1 MNIDELI
8 TNIESDNFESSLDS
22 MTEQE
27 LSDLYQR
34 LLDADD
40 ELQVRLTDLQESEPK
55 PSQEEFEEV
64 VANKRKIEDANQK
77 VSEKWAQLLN
87 PTPVNEQTPE
97 QAPQNIEEDFT
108 EISNN
113 VNSVEKPRI
122 ERNLDRI
129 NEVNELIKTRTEQLY
144 DENTPYVEMD
154 PEIIALN
161 GELTSLNNEVNIERN
176 EVYAYVLN
184 YRKSTLEA
192 DLKNANDRYNA
203 RGDELAAN
211 GVDYTSQ
218 FMDPEYNSL
227 ANEINSIQGE
237 INNLNGYTEMYPQT
251 RLGGLERQL
260 ADANASLAE
269 VNANLDERMNTLA
282 DEGNNYPQMD
292 QEVINLNGQITTLNA
307 QIVTINNSIHNMQE
321 EIRKNAY
328 YLRVE
333 ELKQDLSNASKKI
346 EEKEIELDNNNVSY
360 DDRYMDQ
367 DYINVCRERD
377 YIQKQID
384 DLKYKYDNNLLTD
397 EIFNQINLS
406 ELPKKTNENTQTNQ
420 NGSTQAGTNESAQ
433 SNENENAQSDEN
445 NNTQTDTND
454 NSNDIENQIK
464 DLEEKLKACAERT
477 QKAREEGNEQAYAE
491 ERSRFNYLTQEIN
504 NLKQNQQSD
513 TKDNSNDVENQIKDL
528 EEKLKACAERMQ
540 KAKEEGNE
548 QAYAEEKSRYN
559 YLTQEINNLKGKNQQ
574 QKASSED
581 NNSGNNESEN
591 KDEGKD
597 NEKKDDQDLDPNK
610 NDEEKDNEKTEE
622 EKKEERK
629 QKIKKAAIGALG
641 GAIGFGLSFVLQ
653 PGTAGT
659 VISVGRLVY
668 SAAKKGLKVYTE
680 KHKDDENNKIIK
692 MVGKV
697 KEFTKEQAEKH
708 PKITSAISKVN
719 NFLKKPETQVFLN
732 GMAAGYT
739 IGKLSQLVYKMH
751 EASAIEKNIPDNT
764 EVENNSEVGKT
775 QPEFMDKVPDIDTQ
789 PDIPTPDP
797 VPEPTFDPTKPVDLS
812 SLGEGYVSSYSSD
825 PVSLITSAG
834 KNAMFDKIN
843 VVDGK
848 TWVHFT
854 QGNGAGYA
862 WFPAEDVLN
871 ALDLSDISE
880 LTGEVSGG
888 MHL

>member
-292 QEVINLNGQITTLNA
+292 QEVINLNGQITALNA

-454 NSNDIENQIK
+454 NSND
-464 DLEEKLKACAERT
+464 
-477 QKAREEGNEQAYAE
+477 
-491 ERSRFNYLTQEIN
+491 
-504 NLKQNQQSD
+504 
-513 TKDNSNDVENQIKDL
+513 VENQIKDL

-574 QKASSED
+574 QKASSEG
-581 NNSGNNESEN
+581 NNSGNNELEN

>member
-184 YRKSTLEA
+184 YRKSNLEA

-292 QEVINLNGQITTLNA
+292 QEVINLNGQITALNA

-464 DLEEKLKACAERT
+464 DLEEKLKACAERM

-528 EEKLKACAERMQ
+528 EEKLKSCAERMQ
-540 KAKEEGNE
+540 KAREEGNE
-548 QAYAEEKSRYN
+548 QAYAEERSRYN
-559 YLTQEINNLKGKNQQ
+559 YLTQEINNLKGQNQQ
-574 QKASSED
+574 QKPSSD
-581 NNSGNNESEN
+581 GNDSEN
-591 KDEGKD
+591 KDKDKD
-597 NEKKDDQDLDPNK
+597 NDKTDNQDK
-610 NDEEKDNEKTEE
+610 ASEEDSPENEENDNEKTDE

-739 IGKLSQLVYKMH
+739 IGKISQAVYKMH
-751 EASAIEKNIPDNT
+751 EASAMEKKVPTNPEVDKT
-764 EVENNSEVGKT
+764 E
-775 QPEFMDKVPDIDTQ
+775 PEMMKDVPDIDGT
-789 PDIPTPDP
+789 PAPNPTPTPVVTDP
-797 VPEPTFDPTKPVDLS
+797 TPTFDPTKPVDLS

>member
-184 YRKSTLEA
+184 YRKSNLEA

-292 QEVINLNGQITTLNA
+292 QEVINLNGQITALNA

-406 ELPKKTNENTQTNQ
+406 ELPKKTNENIQTNQ

-464 DLEEKLKACAERT
+464 DLEEKLKACAERM

-528 EEKLKACAERMQ
+528 EEKLKSCAERMQ
-540 KAKEEGNE
+540 KAREEGNE
-548 QAYAEEKSRYN
+548 QAYAEERSRYN
-559 YLTQEINNLKGKNQQ
+559 YLTQEINNLKGQNQQ
-574 QKASSED
+574 QKLSSD
-581 NNSGNNESEN
+581 GNDSEN
-591 KDEGKD
+591 KDKDKD
-597 NEKKDDQDLDPNK
+597 NDKTDNQDK
-610 NDEEKDNEKTEE
+610 ASEEDSPENEENDNEKTDE

-739 IGKLSQLVYKMH
+739 IGKISQAVYKMH
-751 EASAIEKNIPDNT
+751 EASAMEKKVPTNPEVDKT
-764 EVENNSEVGKT
+764 E
-775 QPEFMDKVPDIDTQ
+775 PEMMKDVPDIDGT
-789 PDIPTPDP
+789 PAPNPTPTPVVTDP
-797 VPEPTFDPTKPVDLS
+797 TPTFDPTKPVDLS

>member
-184 YRKSTLEA
+184 YRKSNLEA

-282 DEGNNYPQMD
+282 DEGNKYPQMD
-292 QEVINLNGQITTLNA
+292 QEVINLNGQITALNA

-464 DLEEKLKACAERT
+464 DLEEKLKACAERM

-540 KAKEEGNE
+540 KAREEGNE
-548 QAYAEEKSRYN
+548 QAYAEERSRYN
-559 YLTQEINNLKGKNQQ
+559 YLTQEINNLKGQNQQ
-574 QKASSED
+574 QKPSSD
-581 NNSGNNESEN
+581 GNDSEN
-591 KDEGKD
+591 KDKDKD
-597 NEKKDDQDLDPNK
+597 NDKTDNQDK
-610 NDEEKDNEKTEE
+610 ASEEDSPENEENDNEKTDE

-739 IGKLSQLVYKMH
+739 IGKISQAVYKMH
-751 EASAIEKNIPDNT
+751 EASAMEKKVPTNPEVDKT
-764 EVENNSEVGKT
+764 E
-775 QPEFMDKVPDIDTQ
+775 PEMMKDVPDIDGT
-789 PDIPTPDP
+789 PAPNPTPTPVVTDP
-797 VPEPTFDPTKPVDLS
+797 TPTFDPTKPVDLS

>member
-8 TNIESDNFESSLDS
+8 AEISSEDFEFSLDS

-40 ELQVRLTDLQESEPK
+40 ELQVRLTNLQESEPK

-64 VANKRKIEDANQK
+64 VENKRKIEDANQK
-77 VSEKWAQLLN
+77 VSEKWAQLSN
-87 PTPVNEQTPE
+87 SVPVNDQTSEQE
-97 QAPQNIEEDFT
+97 PQNIEEDFN

-113 VNSVEKPRI
+113 ANSIEKPKI

-129 NEVNELIKTRTEQLY
+129 SEVNALIKTRTEQLY

-176 EVYAYVLN
+176 EVYAYILK
-184 YRKSTLEA
+184 YKKSNLET

-203 RGDELAAN
+203 RGEELAAN

-218 FMDPEYNSL
+218 FMDSEYNSL

-260 ADANASLAE
+260 AEANASLEE
-269 VNANLDERMNTLA
+269 VTANLDERINTLA
-282 DEGNNYPQMD
+282 DEGNNYPQID
-292 QEVINLNGQITTLNA
+292 QEVINLNGQITALNA

-321 EIRKNAY
+321 EIRQNAY

-397 EIFNQINLS
+397 EIFNQINLP

-420 NGSTQAGTNESAQ
+420 NGSTQTGTNESAQ

-445 NNTQTDTND
+445 NNTQT
-454 NSNDIENQIK
+454 
-464 DLEEKLKACAERT
+464 
-477 QKAREEGNEQAYAE
+477 
-491 ERSRFNYLTQEIN
+491 
-504 NLKQNQQSD
+504 D

-540 KAKEEGNE
+540 KAREEGNE
-548 QAYAEEKSRYN
+548 QAYAEERSRYNYLTQEINNLKQKQQSDTKDNSNNEENQIKDLEEKLKACAERMQKAREEGNEQAYAEERSRYN
-559 YLTQEINNLKGKNQQ
+559 YLTQEINNLKGQNQQ
-574 QKASSED
+574 QKPSSD
-581 NNSGNNESEN
+581 GNDSGNNESEN
-591 KDEGKD
+591 KDKD
-597 NEKKDDQDLDPNK
+597 NDKTDNQDKAPEEDSPEN
-610 NDEEKDNEKTEE
+610 EEKDNEKTEE
-622 EKKEERK
+622 EKKKERK

-751 EASAIEKNIPDNT
+751 EASAMEKKVPTNPEVDKT
-764 EVENNSEVGKT
+764 E
-775 QPEFMDKVPDIDTQ
+775 PEMMKDVPDIDGT
-789 PDIPTPDP
+789 PAPTPTPTPVVTDP
-797 VPEPTFDPTKPVDLS
+797 TPTFDPTKPVDLS

-862 WFPAEDVLN
+862 WFPADEVLN

>member
-184 YRKSTLEA
+184 YRKSNLEA

-292 QEVINLNGQITTLNA
+292 QEVINLNGQITALNA

-464 DLEEKLKACAERT
+464 DLEEKLKACAERM

-540 KAKEEGNE
+540 KAREEGNE
-548 QAYAEEKSRYN
+548 QAYAEERSRYN
-559 YLTQEINNLKGKNQQ
+559 YLTQEINNLKGQNQQ
-574 QKASSED
+574 QKPSSD
-581 NNSGNNESEN
+581 GNDSEN
-591 KDEGKD
+591 KDKDKD
-597 NEKKDDQDLDPNK
+597 NDKTDNQDK
-610 NDEEKDNEKTEE
+610 ASEEDSPENEENDNEKTDE

-739 IGKLSQLVYKMH
+739 IGKISQAVYKMH
-751 EASAIEKNIPDNT
+751 EASAMEKKVPTNPEVDKT
-764 EVENNSEVGKT
+764 E
-775 QPEFMDKVPDIDTQ
+775 PEMMKDVPDIDGT
-789 PDIPTPDP
+789 PAPNPTPTPVVTDP
-797 VPEPTFDPTKPVDLS
+797 TPTFDPTKPVDLS